1 MENEIINPNQQK
13 KCSIKDHKEV
23 DAIYFCNICKIYM
36 CNRCQNLHLQLF
48 PEHPKIILEKNQEEI
63 FTGICTEKGHQNK
76 LSFFCKTHNQLC
88 CAACISKIQNKEFGQ
103 HSNCETCE
111 IEEIKEEK
119 FELFEENV
127 QYLEKILK
135 TFEDSIKE
143 LEELYKTIQGNKEQ
157 LKINVQKIFC
167 EIKVA
172 IDKRQD
178 EILLDI
184 ENKFKESYFDEDL
197 IIKSK
202 KLPKK
207 IKNTL
212 EKGKSIEEKWNN
224 KDELCFAI
232 NNSLSIEKDNDIIN
246 EIYEKINKC
255 KELNIEIFFNPKE
268 DEISNFIDSL
278 NEFGSIEINN
288 FGKKE
293 IKKEQKKEREKEK
306 KEKKEIQG
314 RKGRREGRRK

>member
-1 MENEIINPNQQK
+1 M
-13 KCSIKDHKEV
+13 
-23 DAIYFCNICKIYM
+23 
-36 CNRCQNLHLQLF
+36 
-48 PEHPKIILEKNQEEI
+48 
-63 FTGICTEKGHQNK
+63 
-76 LSFFCKTHNQLC
+76 
-88 CAACISKIQNKEFGQ
+88 
-103 HSNCETCE
+103 
-111 IEEIKEEK
+111 
-119 FELFEENV
+119 FEENV

-197 IIKSK
+197 TIKSK

-268 DEISNFIDSL
+268 DEISNFIDSF

-306 KEKKEIQG
+306 EEKKEIQG
-314 RKGRREGRRK
+314 REARREGRRKKEKERKKEDEEEEDEDAKVFQNMFG

>member
-1 MENEIINPNQQK
+1 M
-13 KCSIKDHKEV
+13 
-23 DAIYFCNICKIYM
+23 
-36 CNRCQNLHLQLF
+36 
-48 PEHPKIILEKNQEEI
+48 
-63 FTGICTEKGHQNK
+63 
-76 LSFFCKTHNQLC
+76 
-88 CAACISKIQNKEFGQ
+88 
-103 HSNCETCE
+103 
-111 IEEIKEEK
+111 
-119 FELFEENV
+119 FEENV

-207 IKNTL
+207 IKSAL
-212 EKGKSIEEKWNN
+212 EKGKNIEEKWNN
-224 KDELCFAI
+224 EGELCFAI

-268 DEISNFIDSL
+268 DEISNFID
-278 NEFGSIEINN
+278 
-288 FGKKE
+288 
-293 IKKEQKKEREKEK
+293 
-306 KEKKEIQG
+306 
-314 RKGRREGRRK
+314 

>member
-1 MENEIINPNQQK
+1 
-13 KCSIKDHKEV
+13 
-23 DAIYFCNICKIYM
+23 M

-88 CAACISKIQNKEFGQ
+88 CAACISKIQNKEYGQ

-111 IEEIKEEK
+111 IEEIIEEK

-143 LEELYKTIQGNKEQ
+143 LEELYKTIQENKEQ

-197 IIKSK
+197 IIKGK

-224 KDELCFAI
+224 SKDQLCFAI

-268 DEISNFIDSL
+268 DEISNFIDSF

-293 IKKEQKKEREKEK
+293 REKEK
-306 KEKKEIQG
+306 EEKKRNSRKERKKGRKEKK
-314 RKGRREGRRK
+314 RKGKKKGR